1 MCIRTS
7 VLCGFGSAAPSPG
20 RSNGGRFGSGDN
32 HNADDSKHS
41 HRDSSHNPDAAR
53 QYNRGYAGSPR
64 PTPRTCN
71 GPTLLSTFVGAGL
84 LDVAHESISVDSGP
98 LGSAA
103 VCEREMDRTTLAD
116 GKWRVS
122 ILRRLLELSGRRFA
136 NSGNL
141 ARSDPRLLIFGRP
154 RTRYLLAV
162 HDCRRRTVTARS
174 AKRNDY
180 AQRTGRSSDIRRAR
194 LKAGFEWRS
203 SSPQR

>member
-20 RSNGGRFGSGDN
+20 RSNGGRVGSGDN

-41 HRDSSHNPDAAR
+41 HRHSSHNPDAAR
-53 QYNRGYAGSPR
+53 QHNRGYAGTTR
-64 PTPRTCN
+64 PTTGTCS
-71 GPTLLSTFVGAGL
+71 GATLLSTFVGAGL
-84 LDVAHESISVDSGP
+84 LDVAHEPISVDSGP

-103 VCEREMDRTTLAD
+103 VCEREMDRPALAD

-141 ARSDPRLLIFGRP
+141 ARSDPRLFDFWTTKGR
-154 RTRYLLAV
+154 
-162 HDCRRRTVTARS
+162 VTFLPSMTA
-174 AKRNDY
+174 DVV
-180 AQRTGRSSDIRRAR
+180 Q
-194 LKAGFEWRS
+194 
-203 SSPQR
+203 